1 MTNKDNKMFKH
12 LSKCISKIDKFWE
25 MTILPSMYPKF
36 IAPFVP
42 YRNVISNC
50 IYDCS
55 IQTDGS
61 LNIMLIEFVSF
72 FDDYDSVERALFN
85 HFDVDEDE

>member
-1 MTNKDNKMFKH
+1 
-12 LSKCISKIDKFWE
+12 

-42 YRNVISNC
+42 YRNVISNY
-50 IYDCS
+50 IYDCI

-61 LNIMLIEFVSF
+61 LNIRLIEFISF